1 MWRSRVAFGI
11 ASFRSSTSHAVT
23 IAELQFLGAAALIF
37 IPLERLLPLHRD
49 QKTLRPG
56 LRVDVLHLIVSAAF
70 IRAGTAATAIGISY
84 ACDLVVP
91 DRVHNVIRDQA
102 GWLQF
107 VQLLLLAD
115 LCFYLAHRL
124 VHTVPWLWRFHAV
137 HHSSEQMDWLST
149 FRVHPVDQVLNSTI
163 IGVPAVALG
172 FSPAPLLAYALLY
185 RVHALLLHS
194 NVHVDLGPLERV
206 FASPRYHHW
215 HHADE
220 PQAYDRNFGGQLV
233 IWDRL
238 FDTLYESHELPARYG
253 VGAAVSKRYVQQ
265 LLTPLLP
272 RRRRRARTRTGSLP
286 NLSPRPA
293 VPTLTPSASV
303 AASD

>member
-1 MWRSRVAFGI
+1 M
-11 ASFRSSTSHAVT
+11 T
-23 IAELQFLGAAALIF
+23 IAEFQLLAAFALIF
-37 IPLERLLPLHRD
+37 IPLEQLLPLHRN
-49 QKTLRPG
+49 QRTLRPG
-56 LRVDVLHLIVSAAF
+56 LGVDALHVVVSGAF
-70 IRAGTAATAIGISY
+70 IQLGTVGTGLTLSY
-84 ACDLVVP
+84 ACALMIP
-91 DRVHNVIRDQA
+91 ERVQAAIRGQA

-124 VHTVPWLWRFHAV
+124 VHRVPRLWRFHAV
-137 HHSSEQMDWLST
+137 HHSSEQMDWLAT

-163 IGVPAVALG
+163 IAVPIVALG

-194 NVHVDLGPLERV
+194 NVNVDFGPLGHV

-215 HHADE
+215 HHANE

-238 FDTLYESHELPARYG
+238 FDTIYESDRLPARYG
-253 VGAAVSKRYVQQ
+253 VGGTVPKGYVQQ

-272 RRRRRARTRTGSLP
+272 RHRRAHADRVVHAPTVRRSTVSMLP
-286 NLSPRPA
+286 C
-293 VPTLTPSASV
+293 ASQAT
-303 AASD
+303 AASND

>member
-1 MWRSRVAFGI
+1 MSGAVIRVGCVA
-11 ASFRSSTSHAVT
+11 T
-23 IAELQFLGAAALIF
+23 II
-37 IPLERLLPLHRD
+37 
-49 QKTLRPG
+49 TL
-56 LRVDVLHLIVSAAF
+56 
-70 IRAGTAATAIGISY
+70 SY
-84 ACDLVVP
+84 ACALMVP
-91 DRVHNVIRDQA
+91 DRVQNVIRGQA

-137 HHSSEQMDWLST
+137 HHSSEQMDWLAT

-163 IGVPAVALG
+163 IAVPAVTLG
-172 FSPAPLLAYALLY
+172 FSPAPLLAYAFLY
-185 RVHALLLHS
+185 RVHSLLLHS
-194 NVHVDLGPLERV
+194 NVHVGFGPLERV

-233 IWDRL
+233 IWDRF
-238 FDTLYESHELPARYG
+238 FDTLYESDDLPARYG
-253 VGAAVSKRYVQQ
+253 VAGTVPNGYVQQ
-265 LLTPLLP
+265 LLTPLLSK
-272 RRRRRARTRTGSLP
+272 RRRRTRKPSCARRS
-286 NLSPRPA
+286 A
-293 VPTLTPSASV
+293 VPTLPSPSSASA

>member
-1 MWRSRVAFGI
+1 
-11 ASFRSSTSHAVT
+11 VT
-23 IAELQFLGAAALIF
+23 IAEFQFLGAAALIL

-56 LRVDVLHLIVSAAF
+56 LGVDALHVILSGAF
-70 IRAGTAATAIGISY
+70 IRVGTVATVLALSS
-84 ACDLVVP
+84 ACALIVP
-91 DRVHNVIRDQA
+91 DRVQNVIRGQA
-102 GWLQF
+102 GWFQF
-107 VQLLLLAD
+107 VVLLCLSD
-115 LCFYLAHRL
+115 LCFYLVHRL

-137 HHSSEQMDWLST
+137 HHSSEQMDWLAT

-163 IGVPAVALG
+163 IAVPAVALG
-172 FSPAPLLAYALLY
+172 FSPAPLLVYALVY

-194 NVHVDLGPLERV
+194 NVRVDFGPLGRV

-238 FDTLYESHELPARYG
+238 FDTLYESDDLPARYG
-253 VGAAVSKRYVQQ
+253 VGGTVPNGYVQQ

-272 RRRRRARTRTGSLP
+272 RRRRRIRKPGCTRPQS
-286 NLSPRPA
+286 SPRTAIPA
-293 VPTLTPSASV
+293 LPSPSSAS
-303 AASD
+303 AAAGD